1 MSALFDALTTDNE
14 SCTMKK
20 KRKVSKQMSVN
31 NPEDMNEVEFDT
43 MTLSLD
49 DGTELEC
56 AVLAIFPVQEKKY
69 IALSPMSGEDE
80 GTVYL
85 YHFASDE
92 NDEEVTLLNI
102 EDDDEFDAV
111 SDAFDE
117 LLDEEEF
124 ADVFEEEDEE

>member
-1 MSALFDALTTDNE
+1 
-14 SCTMKK
+14 
-20 KRKVSKQMSVN
+20 
-31 NPEDMNEVEFDT
+31 
-43 MTLSLD
+43 
-49 DGTELEC
+49 
-56 AVLAIFPVQEKKY
+56 
-69 IALSPMSGEDE
+69 MSGEDE

>member
-1 MSALFDALTTDNE
+1 MSI
-14 SCTMKK
+14 
-20 KRKVSKQMSVN
+20 N
-31 NPEDMNEVEFDT
+31 NPEDMNEVDFDT

-56 AVLAIFPVQEKKY
+56 AVLAIFPVAEKKY

-85 YHFASDE
+85 YQFDSDE
-92 NDEEVTLLNI
+92 DDEEVTLINI
-102 EDDDEFDAV
+102 EDDDEFEAV

-117 LLDEEEF
+117 LLDEQEF
-124 ADVFEEEDEE
+124 ADVFEEEDEEE

>member
-1 MSALFDALTTDNE
+1 MSI
-14 SCTMKK
+14 
-20 KRKVSKQMSVN
+20 N
-31 NPEDMNEVEFDT
+31 NPEDMNEVDFDT

-56 AVLAIFPVQEKKY
+56 AVLAIFPVAEKKY

-85 YHFASDE
+85 YQFDSDE
-92 NDEEVTLLNI
+92 DDEEVNLINI
-102 EDDDEFDAV
+102 EDDDEFEAV

-117 LLDEEEF
+117 LLDEQEF
-124 ADVFEEEDEE
+124 ADVFEEEDEEE

>member
-1 MSALFDALTTDNE
+1 
-14 SCTMKK
+14 
-20 KRKVSKQMSVN
+20 MSVN

-117 LLDEEEF
+117 KGSVCSHVHRTHGGDLHTQRKKTD
-124 ADVFEEEDEE
+124 